1 MALDTLGGEDWFLH
15 MAPALLMI
23 ATAIALFGVDAIDP
37 DSSNHPAVF
46 GVTIV
51 GTLAAL
57 GSAVALLF
65 GFGPETGTTL
75 FADQLVADEG
85 SLLFTVIVTSVTSL
99 VVLGSYDYL
108 RDLPDKGEFYS
119 LTLLAATG
127 MVLMAHANSLA
138 TVFVALELAS
148 LPSYA
153 LVAFLKH
160 NRGSVE
166 GGLKYFLIGA
176 VSSAVFVYGISL
188 VYAATG
194 SLQLSAIG
202 TAVTEGVD
210 QTGVLGLG
218 VLLMVAGFGFKVAS
232 VPFHFWAPDAYEGA
246 PAPISGFVSSASKAA
261 GFLITF
267 RVFTTAFPIGPMQ
280 DAGIDWVFV
289 FGVLAVLTMLL
300 GNLAAATQDEV
311 KRMLAYSSVAHAG
324 YVLIALAALKDG
336 GAYNDWVIAGGML
349 HLFVYGFMNT
359 GAFLFVA
366 LAEHWDVGRTF
377 EDYAGLGEEAP
388 VASAAVTVMLFSLAG
403 LPVGG
408 GFWSKFMLFGGAIEN
423 GFWWFAAIGL
433 AASALSLFYYWRLI
447 RALWIDEPDHGGH
460 ELGSTPTALYVA
472 VLVAALVTVGLLGAV
487 GPVENVATDA
497 AQALVG

>member
-15 MAPALLMI
+15 LAPALVMI
-23 ATAIALFGVDAIDP
+23 ATALALFGVDALDP
-37 DSSNHPAVF
+37 DSTNHRAVF
-46 GVTIV
+46 GVTLA

-57 GSAVALLF
+57 GSAIALLF
-65 GFGPETGTTL
+65 GMGPELGTTL
-75 FADQLVADEG
+75 FSDQLVADEA
-85 SLLFTVIVTSVTSL
+85 SLLFTLIVTSVTSL

-108 RDLPDKGEFYS
+108 EDLPDKGEFYS
-119 LTLLAATG
+119 LLLLAATG

-153 LVAFLKH
+153 LVSFLTD

-176 VSSAVFVYGISL
+176 LSSAVFVYGISL

-194 SLQLSAIG
+194 SLLLSDVG

-218 VLLMVAGFGFKVAS
+218 VLLMVAGFGFKIAS

-261 GFLITF
+261 GFLIAF
-267 RVFTTAFPIGPMQ
+267 RVFTTAFPLGAMQ

-311 KRMLAYSSVAHAG
+311 KRMLAYSSIAHAG
-324 YVLIALAALKDG
+324 YVLIALAALKSG
-336 GAYNDWVIAGGML
+336 GAHNDWVLAGGML

-388 VASAAVTVMLFSLAG
+388 VASAAVTVLLFSLAG

-408 GFWSKFMLFGGAIEN
+408 GFWSKFMLFGGAIQN

-447 RALWIDEPDHGGH
+447 RALWIDQPTDGGH
-460 ELGSTPTALYVA
+460 ELDGTPTGLYVA
-472 VLVAALVTVGLLGAV
+472 VLVAALVTVGLLVGV
-487 GPVENVATDA
+487 GPVAEVAFDA
-497 AQALVG
+497 AGNLVG

>member
-1 MALDTLGGEDWFLH
+1 MALDTLGGEDWFVHL
-15 MAPALLMI
+15 APALLMI
-23 ATAIALFGVDAIDP
+23 ATAMVLFGVDAIDP

-46 GVTIV
+46 GVTLV
-51 GTLAAL
+51 GVLAAL
-57 GSAVALLF
+57 GAAIARLF
-65 GFGPETGTTL
+65 GLGPDIGASL
-75 FADQLVADEG
+75 FAGQLVADEA
-85 SLLFTVIVTSVTSL
+85 SLLFTVIVTSVTGL
-99 VVLGSYDYL
+99 VVMGSYDYL
-108 RDLPDKGEFYS
+108 QDVEHKAEFYS

-153 LVAFLKH
+153 LVAFLKD

-166 GGLKYFLIGA
+166 AGLKYFLIGA
-176 VSSAVFVYGISL
+176 VSSAIFAYGISL

-194 SLQLSAIG
+194 SLLLTDVG

-246 PAPISGFVSSASKAA
+246 PAPISGFISSASKAA
-261 GFLITF
+261 GFLIAF
-267 RVFTTAFPIGPMQ
+267 RVFTTAFPLGPMQ

-289 FGVLAVLTMLL
+289 FGILAVLTMLL
-300 GNLAAATQDEV
+300 GNLAAATQNEV
-311 KRMLAYSSVAHAG
+311 KRMLAYSSIAHAG
-324 YVLIALAALKDG
+324 YVLIALAALKEG
-336 GAYNDWVIAGGML
+336 GAYNDWVLAGGML

-366 LAEHWDVGRTF
+366 LAEHWEVGRTF

-388 VASAAVTVMLFSLAG
+388 VASAAVTVLLFSLAG

-408 GFWSKFMLFGGAIEN
+408 GFWSKFMLFGGAIQN

-433 AASALSLFYYWRLI
+433 AASALSLFYYWRLV
-447 RALWIDEPDHGGH
+447 RALWIDEPTDGGH
-460 ELGSTPTALYVA
+460 DLGPTPTGLYVA
-472 VLVAALVTVGLLGAV
+472 VLLAAVVTAALLGAI
-487 GPVENVATDA
+487 GPVEDVATDA
-497 AQALVG
+497 AELLVG